1 MHNRGLLVYFFLIV
15 SPFIY
20 TIGCGQNPGAID
32 SMRAQIQGKTDLK
45 ELAKNYNI
53 LSDLFSPINADS
65 ASFYAKKGLTTA
77 QKSNARATEAESY
90 FMLGYYCDRA
100 GRVDDAIEAMEN
112 ARDIYTELGDSAYLV
127 GCYNNLGVFY
137 SYGPQLKKSLEYF
150 IKAKN
155 LAETLKDTFSLPEA
169 YWNIGT
175 FYEYFNEY
183 GPALNYYQ
191 KALEIEKSQG
201 TDGAVALTCITIANV
216 NLKLQ
221 RFDEARENIFEAR
234 QLLAHVDDHYRKT
247 ELYINLAVYF
257 LGTNQLDSAKTY
269 IDLSYQSNEQLDFDR
284 LDADIWAMEGDWF
297 LKNKNYNKCLARY
310 DEAIALYEKQ
320 KTSEGLGVI
329 YNNKASALFG
339 LGRHQEAYQ
348 MLQMEKQLAQKMNL
362 SEVAKLLG
370 EFEYAEATKE
380 AMGKARLEE
389 ELRNQKNKT
398 EIAEMRSRLRLAIFS
413 VIFMAVLAALLVYF
427 YIEKRK
433 RNRLLDENVATIK
446 KQKALLEENLAKLE
460 NNEKKL
466 AELNATKDRFFSIIA
481 HDLKNPFNV
490 LIGMS
495 DMIRNNPGIRQ
506 SGDFE
511 PIIDGMFQTATSAYN
526 LLENLLEWA
535 LAQTGEIKTTPKRF
549 AISEVFA
556 SNILFFQEMAKAKK
570 IEIALLDALEAEV
583 FADYNMVNFVVRNL
597 LNNALK
603 FSFPE
608 SKIEISSQESD
619 GFYVFSIKDYGTGM
633 SPKLAGQLF
642 TIQYTKPKAGTANE
656 KGTGLGLV
664 LSKEFIEKNGGKI
677 WCESE
682 VGKGSIFSFSL
693 PQSKK

>member
-1 MHNRGLLVYFFLIV
+1 
-15 SPFIY
+15 
-20 TIGCGQNPGAID
+20 
-32 SMRAQIQGKTDLK
+32 MRAQIQGKTDLK

-201 TDGAVALTCITIANV
+201 TDGAVALTCITIAYV

-297 LKNKNYNKCLARY
+297 LKSKNYNKCLARY

-348 MLQMEKQLAQKMNL
+348 MLQMEKQLTQKMNL

-370 EFEYAEATKE
+370 EFENAEATKE

-389 ELRNQKNKT
+389 ELRNQKSKT

-446 KQKALLEENLAKLE
+446 KQKALLEENLTKLE

-633 SPKLAGQLF
+633 SPELAGQLF

-664 LSKEFIEKNGGKI
+664 LSKEFVEKNGGKI